1 MKFSEDSSGL
11 PHLNSTSN
19 KTVKEYDSQKIGKK
33 HSSDGDV
40 CDFVVS
46 QKNINESKESSS
58 DRQITFT
65 STGSYSNHSNVPS
78 SSEYSQKARR
88 SLLDWDSFI
97 NLPKKPRSLSLKTDD
112 LSRTLAAKTT
122 DSRSPIKSRQ
132 ESNSRA
138 SPCLSPIKANDF
150 IGNVKLAP
158 LRVNTEQVKLLTNGS
173 YSSSEEHHS
182 KGVPPSGGESS
193 DFNSF
198 NLTLSS
204 IPVKNRAETRKR
216 RLSLTSA
223 SNYSEVSSN
232 QLDIHSQ
239 RRNENQILT
248 GNHGSK
254 KRKLSPSVGILRK
267 KDTFTCI
274 TKENLCN
281 GVQSPDFAVDTGNS
295 IHSQRAT
302 CHSLCGACNHENHIS
317 NESKLRELSGS
328 DEFQQNHSLT
338 KNSFAITHVA
348 TQRPSLRSKRSSKLP
363 EEELISTQ
371 NRSNL
376 ANKSVFQ
383 CLYCTRPF
391 SEKRYRLK
399 HMIACQLAP
408 KNLTKKKLHE
418 IGRMY
423 ESSSI
428 SSGSPNLVNNVDEEI
443 SISNGVICQAN
454 QTLQNGHSEEIEN
467 TVKEDKKSLEK
478 SYQSNPKVNHDIDL
492 KSNPIT
498 PFLSTATNPLI
509 NSDDS
514 LRTDCN
520 SCTTNTFD
528 SHLVTKLSGN
538 NSSPNNKPYE
548 SDEDIWQNY
557 RPSYGGP
564 YTCSFCYRVI
574 HNRSNFSRHIAA
586 CKARI
591 SLSTRSTPKPK
602 HAVQG
607 NKRKFHFVFTP
618 THKMTPQLKNSRKE
632 LFRSG
637 MLNTEFNKI
646 DKKISSPLIS
656 HHQNAD
662 NCVTSSEVQIPES
675 SPDVIQSCHEC
686 SHCHKVFRL
695 RKSLQWH
702 KCNHKVDHQHSYGD
716 TDNNE
721 TAMNSGEKSLDP
733 HGLSTLDKNVT
744 ALANSEDSQHD
755 CTNERLVST
764 ECHHNNSIE
773 DEQKKSMSPSTSELE
788 TSGGITTTTM
798 TMTTT
803 TTSSEQDASNENL
816 TATVFK
822 CDMCSLSYRHRTSL
836 LRHARQSNHKVDL
849 IRTRKRRDYV
859 KNDNSG
865 MRRSGECLNGGGC
878 MDNEMVS
885 NLTWKECSESMTLDS
900 NVVENEN
907 IGEVVG
913 EVDHQHS
920 NGDTDNNETAMNSGE
935 KSLDPHGLSTLDKN
949 VTALAYSE
957 DSQHD
962 CTNERLVSTECH
974 HNNSIEDEQKKSMSP
989 STSELE
995 TSGGITTTT
1004 TTMTTTT
1011 TTTSSEQDASNE
1023 NLTATVFKCDMC
1035 SLSYRHRTS
1044 LLRHARQS
1052 NHKVDLIRTRKRR
1065 DYVKNDNS
1073 GMRRSGECLNG
1084 SGCMDN
1090 EMVSNLTWKE
1100 CSESMT
1106 LDSNV
1111 VENENIGEVVG
1122 EVDHQHS
1129 NGDTDNNE
1137 TAMNSGEKSLDPH
1150 GLSTLDKNVTAL
1162 AYSEDSQHDC
1172 TNERLVSTECH
1183 HNNSIE
1189 DEQKK
1194 SMSPWTSEL
1203 ETSGGITTTTMTTT
1217 TTTTS
1222 SEQDASNENL
1232 TATVFKCDMCS
1243 LSYRHRTSLLRHARQ
1258 SNHKVDLIRTRKRRD
1273 YVKND
1278 NSGMRRSGECLNG
1291 SGCMDNEMVSNLT
1304 WKECS
1309 ESMTLDSNVVENENI
1324 GEVVGEVCYAEKC
1337 CSADEVTTDSCEI
1350 RQNSVS
1356 TVDLNREVFKF
1367 DHGNSESEG
1376 KLIRDSDFKDCPST
1390 DFIDVKQISE
1400 IHSSSNNS
1408 SILLGKTCSLGL
1420 RSRRLSVQSNQSM
1433 QNTETS
1439 SIIPKLNRR
1448 KNRSASPYSLR
1459 HPRIDEEI
1467 SKCRQSSLSTQSL
1480 SDNLID
1486 DVRSIIS
1493 NATTVPASDYSSKT
1507 NESSSLFTCSWCNRS
1522 GFKCWRYLQI
1532 HRARCSSRPNRSNK
1546 QKFILSTNNISQV
1559 KTSLICQQCN
1569 REFRSEPGLKVH
1581 QTLMSHNNNKSFIHK
1596 NKLSNNLS
1604 SQSIACPG
1612 CSHNSPLFESTEKLL
1627 KHLLTLKST
1636 NTTTTNNN
1644 NNHTNRSQ
1652 YWPTVLSVPN
1662 LGYGC
1667 HICGVLL
1674 ASESRLDKHKKAVH
1688 EVWLFQEQQNISPS
1702 KKLPTSTS

>member
-514 LRTDCN
+514 LRTD
-520 SCTTNTFD
+520 F
-528 SHLVTKLSGN
+528 TKLSGN

-1122 EVDHQHS
+1122 EV
-1129 NGDTDNNE
+1129 
-1137 TAMNSGEKSLDPH
+1137 
-1150 GLSTLDKNVTAL
+1150 
-1162 AYSEDSQHDC
+1162 
-1172 TNERLVSTECH
+1172 
-1183 HNNSIE
+1183 
-1189 DEQKK
+1189 
-1194 SMSPWTSEL
+1194 
-1203 ETSGGITTTTMTTT
+1203 
-1217 TTTTS
+1217 
-1222 SEQDASNENL
+1222 
-1232 TATVFKCDMCS
+1232 
-1243 LSYRHRTSLLRHARQ
+1243 
-1258 SNHKVDLIRTRKRRD
+1258 
-1273 YVKND
+1273 
-1278 NSGMRRSGECLNG
+1278 
-1291 SGCMDNEMVSNLT
+1291 
-1304 WKECS
+1304 
-1309 ESMTLDSNVVENENI
+1309 
-1324 GEVVGEVCYAEKC
+1324 CYAEKC

-1467 SKCRQSSLSTQSL
+1467 SKCSRQSSLSTQSL

>member
-78 SSEYSQKARR
+78 SSEYSQKARW

-182 KGVPPSGGESS
+182 KSVPPSGGESS

-248 GNHGSK
+248 GNHDSK

-281 GVQSPDFAVDTGNS
+281 SVQSPDFAVDTGNS
-295 IHSQRAT
+295 MHSQKAT
-302 CHSLCGACNHENHIS
+302 CHSPCGACNHENHIS

-498 PFLSTATNPLI
+498 PFLSTTTNPLI

-602 HAVQG
+602 HAVQR

-637 MLNTEFNKI
+637 MLNTECNKI

-656 HHQNAD
+656 HQNAD
-662 NCVTSSEVQIPES
+662 NCVTSSEVQIPAS

-920 NGDTDNNETAMNSGE
+920 YGDTDNNETAMNSGE

-949 VTALAYSE
+949 VTALA
-957 DSQHD
+957 
-962 CTNERLVSTECH
+962 N
-974 HNNSIEDEQKKSMSP
+974 
-989 STSELE
+989 
-995 TSGGITTTT
+995 
-1004 TTMTTTT
+1004 
-1011 TTTSSEQDASNE
+1011 
-1023 NLTATVFKCDMC
+1023 
-1035 SLSYRHRTS
+1035 
-1044 LLRHARQS
+1044 
-1052 NHKVDLIRTRKRR
+1052 
-1065 DYVKNDNS
+1065 
-1073 GMRRSGECLNG
+1073 
-1084 SGCMDN
+1084 
-1090 EMVSNLTWKE
+1090 
-1100 CSESMT
+1100 
-1106 LDSNV
+1106 
-1111 VENENIGEVVG
+1111 
-1122 EVDHQHS
+1122 
-1129 NGDTDNNE
+1129 
-1137 TAMNSGEKSLDPH
+1137 
-1150 GLSTLDKNVTAL
+1150 
-1162 AYSEDSQHDC
+1162 SEDSQHDC

-1291 SGCMDNEMVSNLT
+1291 GGCMDNEMVSNLT

-1337 CSADEVTTDSCEI
+1337 CSADEVTTDSSEI
-1350 RQNSVS
+1350 RQNGVS
-1356 TVDLNREVFKF
+1356 TVDLNGELFKF
-1367 DHGNSESEG
+1367 DHGNSQSEG
-1376 KLIRDSDFKDCPST
+1376 KLIRDSDLKDCPST
-1390 DFIDVKQISE
+1390 DSIDVKQISE

-1408 SILLGKTCSLGL
+1408 SILLGKTCPLGL

-1433 QNTETS
+1433 RNTENS
-1439 SIIPKLNRR
+1439 SIMPKLNRR

-1459 HPRIDEEI
+1459 HPRIEEEI
-1467 SKCRQSSLSTQSL
+1467 SKCSRRSSLSTQSL

-1486 DVRSIIS
+1486 DVRSVIS

-1546 QKFILSTNNISQV
+1546 QKSILSTNNISQV

-1581 QTLMSHNNNKSFIHK
+1581 QTLMSHHNNKSFIHK
-1596 NKLSNNLS
+1596 NKLSNNL

-1636 NTTTTNNN
+1636 NTTTNNN

>member
-514 LRTDCN
+514 LRTD
-520 SCTTNTFD
+520 F
-528 SHLVTKLSGN
+528 TKLSGN

-744 ALANSEDSQHD
+744 ALAN
-755 CTNERLVST
+755 
-764 ECHHNNSIE
+764 
-773 DEQKKSMSPSTSELE
+773 
-788 TSGGITTTTM
+788 
-798 TMTTT
+798 
-803 TTSSEQDASNENL
+803 
-816 TATVFK
+816 
-822 CDMCSLSYRHRTSL
+822 
-836 LRHARQSNHKVDL
+836 
-849 IRTRKRRDYV
+849 
-859 KNDNSG
+859 
-865 MRRSGECLNGGGC
+865 
-878 MDNEMVS
+878 
-885 NLTWKECSESMTLDS
+885 
-900 NVVENEN
+900 
-907 IGEVVG
+907 
-913 EVDHQHS
+913 
-920 NGDTDNNETAMNSGE
+920 
-935 KSLDPHGLSTLDKN
+935 
-949 VTALAYSE
+949 
-957 DSQHD
+957 
-962 CTNERLVSTECH
+962 
-974 HNNSIEDEQKKSMSP
+974 
-989 STSELE
+989 
-995 TSGGITTTT
+995 
-1004 TTMTTTT
+1004 
-1011 TTTSSEQDASNE
+1011 
-1023 NLTATVFKCDMC
+1023 
-1035 SLSYRHRTS
+1035 
-1044 LLRHARQS
+1044 
-1052 NHKVDLIRTRKRR
+1052 
-1065 DYVKNDNS
+1065 
-1073 GMRRSGECLNG
+1073 
-1084 SGCMDN
+1084 
-1090 EMVSNLTWKE
+1090 
-1100 CSESMT
+1100 
-1106 LDSNV
+1106 
-1111 VENENIGEVVG
+1111 
-1122 EVDHQHS
+1122 
-1129 NGDTDNNE
+1129 
-1137 TAMNSGEKSLDPH
+1137 
-1150 GLSTLDKNVTAL
+1150 
-1162 AYSEDSQHDC
+1162 SEDSQHDC

-1467 SKCRQSSLSTQSL
+1467 SKCSRQSSLSTQSL

>member
-788 TSGGITTTTM
+788 TSGGITTTT
-798 TMTTT
+798 
-803 TTSSEQDASNENL
+803 
-816 TATVFK
+816 
-822 CDMCSLSYRHRTSL
+822 
-836 LRHARQSNHKVDL
+836 
-849 IRTRKRRDYV
+849 
-859 KNDNSG
+859 
-865 MRRSGECLNGGGC
+865 
-878 MDNEMVS
+878 
-885 NLTWKECSESMTLDS
+885 
-900 NVVENEN
+900 
-907 IGEVVG
+907 
-913 EVDHQHS
+913 
-920 NGDTDNNETAMNSGE
+920 
-935 KSLDPHGLSTLDKN
+935 
-949 VTALAYSE
+949 
-957 DSQHD
+957 
-962 CTNERLVSTECH
+962 
-974 HNNSIEDEQKKSMSP
+974 
-989 STSELE
+989 
-995 TSGGITTTT
+995 

-1467 SKCRQSSLSTQSL
+1467 SKCSRQSSLSTQSL

>member
-514 LRTDCN
+514 LRTD
-520 SCTTNTFD
+520 F
-528 SHLVTKLSGN
+528 TKLSGN

-744 ALANSEDSQHD
+744 ALAN
-755 CTNERLVST
+755 
-764 ECHHNNSIE
+764 
-773 DEQKKSMSPSTSELE
+773 
-788 TSGGITTTTM
+788 
-798 TMTTT
+798 
-803 TTSSEQDASNENL
+803 
-816 TATVFK
+816 
-822 CDMCSLSYRHRTSL
+822 
-836 LRHARQSNHKVDL
+836 
-849 IRTRKRRDYV
+849 
-859 KNDNSG
+859 
-865 MRRSGECLNGGGC
+865 
-878 MDNEMVS
+878 
-885 NLTWKECSESMTLDS
+885 
-900 NVVENEN
+900 
-907 IGEVVG
+907 
-913 EVDHQHS
+913 
-920 NGDTDNNETAMNSGE
+920 
-935 KSLDPHGLSTLDKN
+935 
-949 VTALAYSE
+949 SE

-1467 SKCRQSSLSTQSL
+1467 SKCSRQSSLSTQSL

>member
-1 MKFSEDSSGL
+1 MLF
-11 PHLNSTSN
+11 
-19 KTVKEYDSQKIGKK
+19 
-33 HSSDGDV
+33 
-40 CDFVVS
+40 
-46 QKNINESKESSS
+46 
-58 DRQITFT
+58 
-65 STGSYSNHSNVPS
+65 
-78 SSEYSQKARR
+78 
-88 SLLDWDSFI
+88 FI
-97 NLPKKPRSLSLKTDD
+97 
-112 LSRTLAAKTT
+112 
-122 DSRSPIKSRQ
+122 
-132 ESNSRA
+132 
-138 SPCLSPIKANDF
+138 
-150 IGNVKLAP
+150 
-158 LRVNTEQVKLLTNGS
+158 
-173 YSSSEEHHS
+173 
-182 KGVPPSGGESS
+182 
-193 DFNSF
+193 
-198 NLTLSS
+198 
-204 IPVKNRAETRKR
+204 
-216 RLSLTSA
+216 
-223 SNYSEVSSN
+223 
-232 QLDIHSQ
+232 
-239 RRNENQILT
+239 
-248 GNHGSK
+248 
-254 KRKLSPSVGILRK
+254 
-267 KDTFTCI
+267 
-274 TKENLCN
+274 
-281 GVQSPDFAVDTGNS
+281 
-295 IHSQRAT
+295 
-302 CHSLCGACNHENHIS
+302 
-317 NESKLRELSGS
+317 
-328 DEFQQNHSLT
+328 
-338 KNSFAITHVA
+338 
-348 TQRPSLRSKRSSKLP
+348 
-363 EEELISTQ
+363 
-371 NRSNL
+371 
-376 ANKSVFQ
+376 
-383 CLYCTRPF
+383 
-391 SEKRYRLK
+391 
-399 HMIACQLAP
+399 
-408 KNLTKKKLHE
+408 
-418 IGRMY
+418 
-423 ESSSI
+423 
-428 SSGSPNLVNNVDEEI
+428 
-443 SISNGVICQAN
+443 
-454 QTLQNGHSEEIEN
+454 LQ
-467 TVKEDKKSLEK
+467 
-478 SYQSNPKVNHDIDL
+478 
-492 KSNPIT
+492 
-498 PFLSTATNPLI
+498 
-509 NSDDS
+509 
-514 LRTDCN
+514 
-520 SCTTNTFD
+520 
-528 SHLVTKLSGN
+528 
-538 NSSPNNKPYE
+538 
-548 SDEDIWQNY
+548 
-557 RPSYGGP
+557 
-564 YTCSFCYRVI
+564 
-574 HNRSNFSRHIAA
+574 
-586 CKARI
+586 
-591 SLSTRSTPKPK
+591 RSTPKPK

-989 STSELE
+989 
-995 TSGGITTTT
+995 
-1004 TTMTTTT
+1004 
-1011 TTTSSEQDASNE
+1011 
-1023 NLTATVFKCDMC
+1023 
-1035 SLSYRHRTS
+1035 
-1044 LLRHARQS
+1044 
-1052 NHKVDLIRTRKRR
+1052 
-1065 DYVKNDNS
+1065 
-1073 GMRRSGECLNG
+1073 
-1084 SGCMDN
+1084 
-1090 EMVSNLTWKE
+1090 
-1100 CSESMT
+1100 
-1106 LDSNV
+1106 
-1111 VENENIGEVVG
+1111 
-1122 EVDHQHS
+1122 
-1129 NGDTDNNE
+1129 
-1137 TAMNSGEKSLDPH
+1137 
-1150 GLSTLDKNVTAL
+1150 
-1162 AYSEDSQHDC
+1162 
-1172 TNERLVSTECH
+1172 
-1183 HNNSIE
+1183 
-1189 DEQKK
+1189 
-1194 SMSPWTSEL
+1194 WTSEL

-1467 SKCRQSSLSTQSL
+1467 SKCSRQSSLSTQSL